1 MSVNLIKD
9 NMPNRCDWCVD
20 TFDQYVQYHDEEW
33 GVPVRDDQTQFEF
46 LILESAQAGLSWSTI
61 LKKREGY
68 RNAFAGFDVEKV
80 ARFTDDDVS
89 KLLQNPAIIRNEAKI
104 RATINNAQ
112 KFIAIQEQVGSFSKY
127 IWSFVDGRP
136 IHNEWETLGDIPAT
150 TEISD
155 KLSSDLKDRGF
166 KFIGST
172 TIYAH
177 MQATGLVNDHLVSC
191 FRYADIKAMS

>member
-9 NMPNRCDWCVD
+9 NMPNRCDWCED

-80 ARFTDDDVS
+80 ARFTDDDLN
-89 KLLQNPAIIRNEAKI
+89 KLLKNPAIIRNKAKI

-112 KFIAIQEQVGSFSKY
+112 KFIAIQEQVGSFSEY
-127 IWSFVDGRP
+127 IWSFVDGSP
-136 IHNEWETLGDIPAT
+136 IQNEWQTLVDIPAT